1 MNTVKYI
8 LYGLIMG
15 VSNVI
20 PGVSGGTMA
29 VILNFY
35 DRLMECI
42 TLDFKVIKKNLNF
55 LIPLAIGMVIAIL
68 GLSKV
73 MQFLLLNYPTQTYFA
88 FIGIVFG
95 SLPLI
100 YSKASIGGL
109 EKKNYLPMFF
119 TLILMIALSLYNKDS
134 SSVSEVIK
142 YTTLDLESF
151 IMCFLAL
158 MIAAVTMIV
167 PGISGA
173 LVLII
178 LGMYGTIVGYVV
190 ADFYIPLLIPS
201 LLGGIFG
208 ILGGAKVVR
217 FLLKHFQQATYMAI
231 LGLLLGSLVEL
242 YNNANLV
249 LSFNGSL
256 IASVLIMIVM
266 FILVYWFSNQEIKRT
281 KKLDA

>member
-55 LIPLAIGMVIAIL
+55 LIPLAVGMVIAIL